1 MKNELKLYGEIFPD
15 TENSAARFIERLS
28 EACESNDVVKLHVH
42 CYGGNVIEGNL
53 IYNAI
58 AKCKKPVDV
67 YVDGLAAS
75 MGGVI
80 IMAARNIYMAKNA
93 FIMVHAPSACVYGTA
108 DEMETEASLLRK
120 MEGILIAA
128 YAKRTGKTEDELK
141 EWMKGE
147 HWFTADEALAE
158 KLCDGV
164 VDVFD
169 DDILPKNVEIK
180 KLSASALMRHAAL
193 FNNLNKHQ
201 EMDKKSLI
209 EKFGLTGVTPESPD
223 ADIEA
228 AIEAKLNAANKDKKA
243 SEEAL
248 ANMKKKQI
256 ADAVTAAINAKK
268 ISESQRANYEAVG
281 EKAGIDTL
289 NAILNDIKV
298 TPPSIVN
305 AIGNHGGSP
314 SNERDNWGWDEWQQ
328 KDPRGLE
335 KMATADSDKFKA
347 LYDAHYSK

>member
-1 MKNELKLYGEIFPD
+1 
-15 TENSAARFIERLS
+15 
-28 EACESNDVVKLHVH
+28 
-42 CYGGNVIEGNL
+42 
-53 IYNAI
+53 
-58 AKCKKPVDV
+58 
-67 YVDGLAAS
+67 
-75 MGGVI
+75 
-80 IMAARNIYMAKNA
+80 
-93 FIMVHAPSACVYGTA
+93 
-108 DEMETEASLLRK
+108 
-120 MEGILIAA
+120 
-128 YAKRTGKTEDELK
+128 
-141 EWMKGE
+141 
-147 HWFTADEALAE
+147 
-158 KLCDGV
+158 
-164 VDVFD
+164 
-169 DDILPKNVEIK
+169 
-180 KLSASALMRHAAL
+180 
-193 FNNLNKHQ
+193 
-201 EMDKKSLI
+201 MDKKSLI

-305 AIGNHGGSP
+305 AIGNQGGSL

-335 KMATADSDKFKA
+335 KMATADPDKFKA